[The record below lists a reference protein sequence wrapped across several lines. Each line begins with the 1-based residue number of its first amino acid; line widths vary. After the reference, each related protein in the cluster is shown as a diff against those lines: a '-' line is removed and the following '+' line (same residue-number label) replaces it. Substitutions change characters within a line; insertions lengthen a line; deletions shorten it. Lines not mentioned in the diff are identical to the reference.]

1 MNRVPAG
8 YSIHCSPWFLLRWVE
23 SSRLLTQVTS
33 NPSSA
38 MIVSTDSLFSNVPIK
53 VPHELQSLQWRP
65 KCTKHSW
72 PSSHV
77 TWLTESS
84 RNVAI
89 YNYKNGFNICFNM
102 RSTQLLN
109 QMSGA
114 FEQVVQHCWKRVES
128 NLNWFKLLFNFERT
142 FSLFLKM
149 LNGVETV
156 WTLRSSNIRSTFVD
170 QMLGKSF
177 KRVFV

>member
-1 MNRVPAG
+1 
-8 YSIHCSPWFLLRWVE
+8 
-23 SSRLLTQVTS
+23 
-33 NPSSA
+33 
-38 MIVSTDSLFSNVPIK
+38 
-53 VPHELQSLQWRP
+53 
-65 KCTKHSW
+65 
-72 PSSHV
+72 
-77 TWLTESS
+77 
-84 RNVAI
+84 
-89 YNYKNGFNICFNM
+89 M

-128 NLNWFKLLFNFERT
+128 NLNWFKLLFNFDRT